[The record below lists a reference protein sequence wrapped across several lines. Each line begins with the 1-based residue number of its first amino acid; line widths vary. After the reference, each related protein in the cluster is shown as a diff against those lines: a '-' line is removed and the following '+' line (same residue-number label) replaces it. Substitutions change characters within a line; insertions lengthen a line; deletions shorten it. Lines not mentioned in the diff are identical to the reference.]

1 MLRLKLLGFAKM
13 PWNIKLLV
21 QQQLYF
27 CRRCVYSMRVMVSF
41 AVIDLI

>member
-13 PWNIKLLV
+13 SWRIKLLV

-27 CRRCVYSMRVMVSF
+27 CRICVYSMRVMVSF
-41 AVIDLI
+41 ATIDLI